1 MISQE
6 DLINEIIIF
15 IEKEILVNHKEM
27 NEEIEGFIS
36 NNIKEMNSA
45 IQELEDSY
53 GEDIKKFEENGEIYA
68 DIIEKL
74 KEELREE
81 VKSIKDKYEENRVN
95 EIKKIKT
102 SYLKNI

>member
-27 NEEIEGFIS
+27 NEEIECFIS

-95 EIKKIKT
+95 EIKKIKI